1 VTPKKRNRL
10 GSQKASDLVF
20 VNANLHMLHKYKTGE
35 LASRAN
41 KFYSLEIRN
50 EDSSDEEDEA
60 PDIPEDLEEEENE
73 ESEEEDSIVPQ
84 RIRMEADE
92 EDD

>member
-1 VTPKKRNRL
+1 
-10 GSQKASDLVF
+10 
-20 VNANLHMLHKYKTGE
+20 MLHRYKTGE